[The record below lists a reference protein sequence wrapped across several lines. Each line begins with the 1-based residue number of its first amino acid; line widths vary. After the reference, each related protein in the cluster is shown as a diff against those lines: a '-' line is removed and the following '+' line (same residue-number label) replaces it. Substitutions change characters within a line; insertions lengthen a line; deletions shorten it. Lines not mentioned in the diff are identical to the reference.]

1 MPLATRVD
9 CPGCGAALRRKPG
22 GRCPHCG
29 AEVARHVQAARSR
42 EHRIEQIVAI
52 VSTLLV
58 LVVFAFTSGLGL
70 IEGVAAYA
78 VGGALVWFLA
88 KRLFY

>member
-1 MPLATRVD
+1 VPITTALD
-9 CPGCGAALRRKPG
+9 CPGCGARLRRKPG
-22 GRCPHCG
+22 GRCPQCG
-29 AEVARHVQAARSR
+29 AEVARHVQAARTR
-42 EHRIEQIVAI
+42 EERIERIVAV

-58 LVVFAFTSGLGL
+58 LLVAVFTAGLGL

-88 KRLFY
+88 KRLFF